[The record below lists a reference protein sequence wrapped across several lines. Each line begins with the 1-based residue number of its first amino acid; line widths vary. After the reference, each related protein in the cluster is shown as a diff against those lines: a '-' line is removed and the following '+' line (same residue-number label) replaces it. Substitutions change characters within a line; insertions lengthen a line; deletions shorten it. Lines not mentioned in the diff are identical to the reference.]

1 MTDGTTEPS
10 QTSGVK
16 SAFIARTEGND
27 VHLVDLH
34 LDLDPMAGHAGH
46 RHLISTS
53 GRYHFWVFSRCP
65 VAGAEGAWALM
76 LRITGMVAEAMR
88 HLAAARS
95 KGIEGPAGKDTNCR
109 DGAVWDS
116 VDDLGA
122 LQSTICSI

>member
-1 MTDGTTEPS
+1 MAPPSRDPS
-10 QTSGVK
+10 QTSGIK

-34 LDLDPMAGHAGH
+34 LDLDPMAGHA
-46 RHLISTS
+46 RVQDIVILSLLQVVITS
-53 GRYHFWVFSRCP
+53 GPWVFSRCP

-95 KGIEGPAGKDTNCR
+95 KGVGKR
-109 DGAVWDS
+109 
-116 VDDLGA
+116 
-122 LQSTICSI
+122 